1 MSVATLSAPPARSA
15 QFPPPAV
22 PLHFADGDRY
32 KWTHTGDVWT
42 RTAGV
47 WVPSS
52 QDDPRDD
59 GTGTWTDVEVSESLS
74 RAVESWDV
82 RKRFVPAEPHG
93 TLPGRVL
100 AQPLFPGLFALPPV
114 RDAAQYVLDHQGAG
128 LVPLRELVA
137 RHDEDSAYDIA
148 AVISGTAMTDVLT
161 TMVAEHFRARATYD
175 EAAGRVYVH
184 YLRPAEQPGTVK
196 CLHVFVLAAPL
207 AEA

>member
-15 QFPPPAV
+15 LFPPPAV
-22 PLHFADGDRY
+22 PLHFTDGDRY
-32 KWTHTGDVWT
+32 EWPATGE
-42 RTAGV
+42 V
-47 WVPSS
+47 WVRTGGEWKPK
-52 QDDPRDD
+52 PDD
-59 GTGTWTDVEVSESLS
+59 GSGYLTDAEVRRSLHA
-74 RAVESWDV
+74 AVAHWDV
-82 RKRFVPAEPHG
+82 RQRFVPTVPRG

-100 AQPLFPGLFALPPV
+100 LALPPV

-137 RHDEDSAYDIA
+137 RHDEDSAYDIP

-161 TMVAEHFRARATYD
+161 SIVAEHFRPSATYD
-175 EAAGRVYVH
+175 EAAGRVYVQ

>member
-15 QFPPPAV
+15 LFPPPAV

-32 KWTHTGDVWT
+32 EWTHTRDVWT
-42 RTAGV
+42 RTAGL

-59 GTGTWTDVEVSESLS
+59 GTGAWTDAEVTASLS

-82 RKRFVPAEPHG
+82 RQRFVPAAPRG
-93 TLPGRVL
+93 TLPGGVL
-100 AQPLFPGLFALPPV
+100 LGFPPV

-137 RHDEDSAYDIA
+137 RHDEDSAYDIP

-161 TMVAEHFRARATYD
+161 SIVAEHFRASVTYD
-175 EAAGRVYVH
+175 EAAGRVYVQ

>member
-1 MSVATLSAPPARSA
+1 MSVATLSEPSVRSA
-15 QFPPPAV
+15 LFPPPAV
-22 PLHFADGDRY
+22 PLLFTDGDRY
-32 KWTHTGDVWT
+32 VWTHTGEVWT
-42 RTAGV
+42 RTNGW
-47 WVPSS
+47 WVPSLGDG
-52 QDDPRDD
+52 QDD
-59 GTGTWTDVEVSESLS
+59 GTGWWTDAEVSASLH

-82 RKRFVPAEPHG
+82 RQQFVPAQPRG
-93 TLPGRVL
+93 ILPGRVL
-100 AQPLFPGLFALPPV
+100 LALPPV

-137 RHDEDSAYDIA
+137 RHDEDSAYDIP

-161 TMVAEHFRARATYD
+161 SIVAEHFRASATYD
-175 EAAGRVYVH
+175 EAAGRGYVQ